1 MDPSMVDPD
10 AEPAADPGRG
20 SFGAADPA
28 ILEALTHAVRG
39 HADVDSRAVTR
50 AARAPDAS
58 HVLLTPQVV
67 VTPHGAEGVA
77 RLLRAAAGSG
87 LPVTF
92 RSGGTSLSGQ
102 AVTDGV
108 LVDVRR
114 HFRTIEVLDG
124 GLRVRVQGGATLRQV
139 NARLAPHGRK
149 LGPDPASEIACTIGG
164 VVANNSSGMACG
176 TTDNAYRTLDSLVL
190 VLPSGTVLDT
200 GEPDA
205 DDRLRALEPDL
216 HEGLL
221 RLRDRVRGNPE
232 SVRVLRHQFS
242 MKNTMGYGLN
252 SFLDHTRPVDVL
264 TRLAVGSEGTLCFI
278 ASATFRTVPLLGHA
292 ATGLLVFDD
301 LAAATGVLPTLV
313 ATTPTTVELL
323 DAVSLRVAGRDPSA
337 AGLLPSIGNG
347 LGTGSGT
354 GSPAALLVEYQEGD
368 AAALAATQERVADVH
383 AALGTRAPVVLSR
396 DPAVRQ
402 RLWKLRKGVYATVA
416 AARPPGSSALL
427 EDVVVPV
434 GELLGTCRS
443 LGDLFDRYGYRDS
456 AVFGHAKD
464 GNVHFMLTDRF
475 EDPVRLERY
484 RRFTEDM
491 VDLVLGAG
499 GSLKAEHGTGR
510 TMAPFVR
517 RQYGDEL
524 YRVMREVKAL
534 VDPGGLLSP
543 GVLLDDDPR
552 AHLRH
557 LKTTPVVDEQVDR
570 CVECGYCEPVCPS
583 KDLTTT
589 PRQRIV
595 VQRAL
600 VQARADGNA
609 DLVRE
614 LEHDTGYEVVDTCAV
629 DGMCET
635 ACPVH
640 INTGDLVKRLRSE
653 AHGPLA
659 RAAARTTARH
669 WAGVTGAAAAGL
681 GVAARMPPSVPSS
694 VTRLVRRVAG
704 EDTVPQWAPDL
715 PGGGARPVVT
725 AVGDTVPGGAVLF
738 PACVGRVF
746 GSEPGAGA
754 ALLELARRAGVPL
767 ATPSGVQGLCCG
779 TPWRSKGFEGAH
791 AVMRDRVVG
800 ALSGLPAGTPGVVV
814 DASSCAEGLRD
825 LLGDHHSA
833 AVPVVDAVEFAL
845 EHLVPRLVVTRTLG
859 RVVVHPSCSSV
870 RAGGADALSAVAAAF
885 AAEVVVP
892 ASWGCCGFAG
902 DRGMLH
908 PELTASATAAEAAE
922 ISAGEYDAY
931 VSSNLTCEIG
941 MGRATGRRFRHVLE
955 VLEECTRP

>member
-1 MDPSMVDPD
+1 MDPSMVDVGAGTD
-10 AEPAADPGRG
+10 AETGAGRG
-20 SFGAADPA
+20 SFGSADPDV
-28 ILEALTHAVRG
+28 LRALADAVQG

-77 RLLRAAAGSG
+77 RLLTAAAGLG

-139 NARLAPHGRK
+139 NARLAPFGRK

-205 DDRLRALEPDL
+205 DERLRALEPDL
-216 HEGLL
+216 HAGLL
-221 RLRDRVRGNPE
+221 RLRDRVRANPE
-232 SVRVLRHQFS
+232 SVRILRHQFS

-252 SFLDHTRPVDVL
+252 SFLDHSRPVDVL
-264 TRLAVGSEGTLCFI
+264 TRLAVGSEGTLCFV
-278 ASATFRTVPLLGHA
+278 AAATFRTVPLLGHA
-292 ATGLLVFDD
+292 ATGLLVFED
-301 LAAATGVLPTLV
+301 LAAATGVLPALV
-313 ATTPTTVELL
+313 DTAPTTVELL

-337 AGLLPSIGNG
+337 AGLLPLIEPGMD
-347 LGTGSGT
+347 TGA
-354 GSPAALLVEYQEGD
+354 PAALLVEYQEGD
-368 AAALAATQERVADVH
+368 AAALVATQERVAAVH
-383 AALGTRAPVVLSR
+383 AGLGTRVPVVLSR

-443 LGDLFDRYGYRDS
+443 LGDLFDRYGYRDA

-475 EDPVRLERY
+475 EDPVRLEQY

-510 TMAPFVR
+510 TMSPFVR

-524 YRVMREVKAL
+524 YAVMREVKTL

-609 DLVRE
+609 ALVRE
-614 LEHDTGYEVVDTCAV
+614 LERDGGYEVVDTCAV

-653 AHGPLA
+653 GHGPLA

-669 WAGVTGAAAAGL
+669 WAGATAAAAAGL
-681 GVAARMPPSVPSS
+681 GVAARLPPAVPSS
-694 VTRLVRRVAG
+694 VTRMVRRVAG
-704 EDTVPQWAPDL
+704 EDSVPQWAPDL
-715 PGGGARPVVT
+715 PAGGTRPVVT
-725 AVGDTVPGGAVLF
+725 AVDDVVPGAPVLF

-746 GSEPGAGA
+746 GSEPGAAA
-754 ALLELARRAGVPL
+754 ALLALAQRVGVPL
-767 ATPSGVQGLCCG
+767 GTPSAVSGLCCG

-791 AVMRDRVVG
+791 AVMRDRVSG
-800 ALSGLPAGTPGVVV
+800 ALSGLPEVPQALVV

-825 LLGDHHSA
+825 LLADSHLA
-833 AVPVVDAVEFAL
+833 AALPVVDAVDFAL
-845 EHLVPRLVVTRTLG
+845 EHLVPRLTVVRTLG

-870 RAGGADALSAVAAAF
+870 REGRADAVSAVAATF

-892 ASWGCCGFAG
+892 VSWGCCGFAG

-922 ISAGEYDAY
+922 ISAGGYDAY
-931 VSSNLTCEIG
+931 LSSNLTCEIG
-941 MGRATGRRFRHVLE
+941 MGRATGHRFRHVLE
-955 VLEECTRP
+955 VLEECTRPA